1 MAQAVARLL
10 RFLRRPSRHRSHRSH
25 LEAHPRPGLRRHVHR
40 GGGGRPGLWVRQL
53 CGPRKHLGNPAGVL
67 PGGPVRAAV
76 RSRPRHRQGTHRMAA
91 QRHARRRL
99 GTFVLGHAGG
109 QRSRPQALQQF
120 RAGGRFRPLRRQ
132 ATLAMPSS
140 MRIRVYQSTDE
151 EAVVALWQE
160 CGLTRPWNDPRK
172 DIARKL
178 TEQPELF
185 LVGTFEGPV
194 ISTAMVGFDGH
205 RGWVYYLAVAPKYR
219 GKSFGRMLMQEAER
233 LLIERG
239 CPKLNLQV
247 RSSNPE
253 AVEFYRR
260 LGYTQD
266 EVVSLG
272 RRLIPDGAAQ
282 L

>member
-1 MAQAVARLL
+1 MTDDISKMNSPGSGFGFAVCLPHTKVQRAMQSVFSDPRAE
-10 RFLRRPSRHRSHRSH
+10 H
-25 LEAHPRPGLRRHVHR
+25 LNGIL
-40 GGGGRPGLWVRQL
+40 
-53 CGPRKHLGNPAGVL
+53 
-67 PGGPVRAAV
+67 
-76 RSRPRHRQGTHRMAA
+76 
-91 QRHARRRL
+91 
-99 GTFVLGHAGG
+99 
-109 QRSRPQALQQF
+109 
-120 RAGGRFRPLRRQ
+120 
-132 ATLAMPSS
+132 
-140 MRIRVYQSTDE
+140 
-151 EAVVALWQE
+151 VALWQE
-160 CGLTRPWNDPRK
+160 CGLTRPWNDPRR

-178 TEQPELF
+178 TVQPELF
-185 LVGTFEGPV
+185 VVGTFEGAV